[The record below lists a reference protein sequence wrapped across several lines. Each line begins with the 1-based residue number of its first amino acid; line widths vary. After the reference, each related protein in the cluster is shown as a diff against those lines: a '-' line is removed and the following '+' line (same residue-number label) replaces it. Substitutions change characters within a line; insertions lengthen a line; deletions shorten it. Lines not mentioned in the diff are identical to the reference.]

1 MKTRTRRLLTLLL
14 IAAMTMSLMVPAL
27 AVNTAQS
34 ETPYTYDAGDYT
46 FGKISHADKAPG
58 TPDGIVDYTG
68 DGTVAVTGT
77 VTGADGQGDRG
88 QSYSWAAMAYG
99 DYVYVGTC
107 YAAMGKTL
115 SAMDSVM
122 GHKFDEEVMRAEL
135 NAIFNGTFFY
145 GEEDG
150 GVSDGILVKINVHT
164 GEVKLIMANSLNGV
178 TPLFRNAILYKDKIY
193 FCGSVTAN
201 GRVGLPSVYEVD
213 PTDDSFRCVYTG
225 LENMQE
231 YVQAYKEGVCTGIR
245 GMAVYDG
252 KLVISNVGVDGGYLL
267 ISDNPSEGFTKIATQ
282 SDLCNYPAV
291 HFVDSVYGG
300 GIWEMVEYHDSLYVA
315 MCTGTPATRVGDNMR
330 SFAIVRGDCSGD
342 WNDPA
347 AWTWTPVVGDKA
359 DGAKYTFGI
368 DPERTRAAA
377 CNLCIYD
384 GYLYIGE
391 YNDEE
396 IPLEELMFSQDFGFL
411 ARNLEQ
417 SVNLYRMSIGS
428 DGSEQMELVV
438 GEATKMFPAG
448 GILCKR
454 SGFGDYENQYFWQS
468 KVFDGKLFLG
478 TFDTSSLLEPLGQ
491 FTNGDLLHMSRDEWA
506 SQIGY
511 LKVLLKLLLDKNKN
525 NGDGTLFAA
534 GSGDAA
540 AAIDAA
546 VDAVNAESPEL
557 FTMTDTQYDTMRQAL
572 KDGVYDAPYSAS
584 TLRRLNELNAL
595 LDELTDLVETNDIS
609 GFVAR
614 YQKANDLYASLS
626 GKLPDA
632 LKKLY
637 EALVRITELENM
649 KDLCICLKKL
659 STATRGFGLYTIT
672 SDNGKLTLETL
683 TRDGF
688 GDPYNH
694 GLRAFATND
703 EQGWMVIGTA
713 NPFMG
718 TQLWRTTVNTPDP
731 MERFTDLNP
740 FNWAYPGI
748 RYCVTNGLMS
758 GTSDMTFAPDA
769 VMTRAQI
776 VQVLYNLAGEPAVA
790 GTTPFTDL
798 TSDWYQDAVLWA
810 YRTGVVAG
818 TSDTTF
824 DPDAPVTRTFS
835 DCAALK
841 EITIPASVTA
851 IGDSAFSG
859 CLALR
864 TVHFGGSKEAWQ
876 AVEVGE
882 HNTLLRLASVDYNA
896 VTGHHFGDWT
906 VTTEATCTEPGVRTR
921 TCADAGCAEAETEA
935 IPALGHDWGEGV
947 TVAEPSGAQG
957 GRVRT
962 TCKRCGAESLRF
974 TDPEI
979 PAYQQFDDVDFA
991 LWSYPGIAFC
1001 VKTGLMSGTDTH
1013 TFTPKGV
1020 TTRAQIVQ
1028 ILYNLA
1034 GEPAVAGTTPFTDL
1048 TNDWYRDAVLW
1059 AYQTG
1064 VVAGTSATTFD
1075 PESPVTREQIAVIL
1089 MGYADMVQHL
1099 KHTWTPADLSAF
1111 PDGASVSDWAQA
1123 AMADAVALEL
1133 ISGAETDDGIFLQPQ
1148 GDAAREQVATIL
1160 QSFCTRT
1167 LGWS

>member
-1 MKTRTRRLLTLLL
+1 
-14 IAAMTMSLMVPAL
+14 
-27 AVNTAQS
+27 
-34 ETPYTYDAGDYT
+34 
-46 FGKISHADKAPG
+46 
-58 TPDGIVDYTG
+58 
-68 DGTVAVTGT
+68 
-77 VTGADGQGDRG
+77 
-88 QSYSWAAMAYG
+88 
-99 DYVYVGTC
+99 
-107 YAAMGKTL
+107 
-115 SAMDSVM
+115 
-122 GHKFDEEVMRAEL
+122 
-135 NAIFNGTFFY
+135 
-145 GEEDG
+145 
-150 GVSDGILVKINVHT
+150 
-164 GEVKLIMANSLNGV
+164 
-178 TPLFRNAILYKDKIY
+178 
-193 FCGSVTAN
+193 
-201 GRVGLPSVYEVD
+201 
-213 PTDDSFRCVYTG
+213 
-225 LENMQE
+225 MQ
-231 YVQAYKEGVCTGIR
+231 
-245 GMAVYDG
+245 
-252 KLVISNVGVDGGYLL
+252 
-267 ISDNPSEGFTKIATQ
+267 
-282 SDLCNYPAV
+282 
-291 HFVDSVYGG
+291 
-300 GIWEMVEYHDSLYVA
+300 
-315 MCTGTPATRVGDNMR
+315 
-330 SFAIVRGDCSGD
+330 SFAIVRGEKQDNGE
-342 WNDPA
+342 
-347 AWTWTPVVGDKA
+347 WTWTPVVGDKN

-396 IPLEELMFSQDFGFL
+396 IPLEELMFDQDFGFL

-417 SVNLYRMSIGS
+417 SVNLYRMSIGA
-428 DGSEQMELVV
+428 DGTEQMELVV

-534 GSGDAA
+534 DSGDAA

-572 KDGVYDAPYSAS
+572 KDGVYDAPYSAN

-595 LDELTDLVETNDIS
+595 LGELTDLVETNDIS

-824 DPDAPVTRTFS
+824 DP
-835 DCAALK
+835 
-841 EITIPASVTA
+841 
-851 IGDSAFSG
+851 
-859 CLALR
+859 
-864 TVHFGGSKEAWQ
+864 
-876 AVEVGE
+876 
-882 HNTLLRLASVDYNA
+882 
-896 VTGHHFGDWT
+896 
-906 VTTEATCTEPGVRTR
+906 
-921 TCADAGCAEAETEA
+921 
-935 IPALGHDWGEGV
+935 
-947 TVAEPSGAQG
+947 
-957 GRVRT
+957 
-962 TCKRCGAESLRF
+962 
-974 TDPEI
+974 
-979 PAYQQFDDVDFA
+979 
-991 LWSYPGIAFC
+991 
-1001 VKTGLMSGTDTH
+1001 
-1013 TFTPKGV
+1013 
-1020 TTRAQIVQ
+1020 
-1028 ILYNLA
+1028 
-1034 GEPAVAGTTPFTDL
+1034 
-1048 TNDWYRDAVLW
+1048 
-1059 AYQTG
+1059 
-1064 VVAGTSATTFD
+1064 
-1075 PESPVTREQIAVIL
+1075 ESPVTREQTAVIL
-1089 MGYADMVQHL
+1089 MEYADRVLDKYHPSEYDRLFPYQDR
-1099 KHTWTPADLSAF
+1099 ADISYFARTAMNWAVDHNLFSGVPGPGGLYLEPQSA
-1111 PDGASVSDWAQA
+1111 ATRAQ
-1123 AMADAVALEL
+1123 MAVILAQFCREL
-1133 ISGAETDDGIFLQPQ
+1133 NVWNEPIPLA
-1148 GDAAREQVATIL
+1148 
-1160 QSFCTRT
+1160 
-1167 LGWS
+1167 